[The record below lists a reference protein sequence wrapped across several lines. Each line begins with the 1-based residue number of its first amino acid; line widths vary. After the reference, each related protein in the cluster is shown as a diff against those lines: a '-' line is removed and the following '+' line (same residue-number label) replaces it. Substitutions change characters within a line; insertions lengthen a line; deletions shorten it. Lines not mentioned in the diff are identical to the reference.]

1 MDGGFIDYCDNCNS
15 TDIDTCTLEEYDE
28 MHLKR
33 FGKKLFYK

>member
-15 TDIDTCTLEEYDE
+15 TDIDTSTLEEYDE